1 MGDEGD
7 AIIQSYSISLM
18 AKTAT
23 IFALF
28 LARSKNLGQEH
39 VSPSHYIT
47 FPSKVFFM
55 LSLAVICSLWISH
68 DPDELFK
75 SMPPRWPLI
84 SLLCKLSHTMA
95 LLSPLTPNP

>member
-1 MGDEGD
+1 MFSRKSLKKQEIQAMGDEGD

-18 AKTAT
+18 AKAAKTAT

-47 FPSKVFFM
+47 FPSSKVFFM

-68 DPDELFK
+68 DPDELF
-75 SMPPRWPLI
+75 
-84 SLLCKLSHTMA
+84 
-95 LLSPLTPNP
+95 

>member
-1 MGDEGD
+1 MFSRKSLKKQEIQAMGDEGD

-47 FPSKVFFM
+47 FPSLIKF
-55 LSLAVICSLWISH
+55 SLCSH
-68 DPDELFK
+68 
-75 SMPPRWPLI
+75 
-84 SLLCKLSHTMA
+84 
-95 LLSPLTPNP
+95 

>member
-1 MGDEGD
+1 MFSRKSLKKQEIQAMGDEGD

-18 AKTAT
+18 AKAAKTAT

-47 FPSKVFFM
+47 FPSLIKF
-55 LSLAVICSLWISH
+55 SLCSH
-68 DPDELFK
+68 
-75 SMPPRWPLI
+75 
-84 SLLCKLSHTMA
+84 
-95 LLSPLTPNP
+95 